1 MARPP
6 YTRAPSAYA
15 FTPGHRGGN
24 GRPLV
29 CIHGFADTWRIWEMV
44 LPALERHHD
53 VLALT
58 LPGHAGGPPITTA
71 VHDRL
76 MADAVANA
84 MDEAGFETAHLVGN
98 SLGGFVALQL
108 AARGRADSVVALAPA
123 GGWAR
128 GSASPERLLG
138 FQAAMQEQA
147 RAAAGYADVLVASP
161 QGRRQATAWIAE
173 NWEHIPGELIAHQL
187 AGAARCDGAARLI
200 AYASQAEWTLDAEHI
215 ECPVRVVW
223 GTADKLLP
231 WPSAAVR
238 YRREW
243 LPTADW
249 VELESVGHCPQ
260 LDVPLETAELI
271 LGLTATANRASG

>member
-1 MARPP
+1 VPKPPWFPGESGCEPGRPP
-6 YTRAPSAYA
+6 AS
-15 FTPGHRGGN
+15 
-24 GRPLV
+24 
-29 CIHGFADTWRIWEMV
+29 HG
-44 LPALERHHD
+44 L
-53 VLALT
+53 
-58 LPGHAGGPPITTA
+58 
-71 VHDRL
+71 DRREL
-76 MADAVANA
+76 
-84 MDEAGFETAHLVGN
+84 GAH
-98 SLGGFVALQL
+98 
-108 AARGRADSVVALAPA
+108 
-123 GGWAR
+123 
-128 GSASPERLLG
+128 
-138 FQAAMQEQA
+138 
-147 RAAAGYADVLVASP
+147 
-161 QGRRQATAWIAE
+161 
-173 NWEHIPGELIAHQL
+173 PGELIAHQL

-271 LGLTATANRASG
+271 LGLIATANRASG